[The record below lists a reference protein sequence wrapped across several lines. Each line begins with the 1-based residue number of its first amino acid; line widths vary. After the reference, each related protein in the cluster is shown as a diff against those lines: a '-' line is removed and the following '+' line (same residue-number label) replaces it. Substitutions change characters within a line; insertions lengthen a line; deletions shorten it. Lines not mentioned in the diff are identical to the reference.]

1 MTTTPPDDGRDH
13 GMPSGDV
20 GAGPSSGASPA
31 RASAGPTPDAAGASD
46 VAGWEPAD
54 GEAPESGEPPAA
66 EIDVRRP
73 VPGGVRWGRF
83 VVGAIVAAA
92 VLVAVVVALNLL
104 TDPWGVFGIGIFPP
118 RVNQDRSTKADLLTQ
133 LKQPPELLVYGSSR
147 AWQIEAARVQQAT
160 GLRTFNAAVTAGRPS
175 DAYVFTRVVHDRW
188 PRAKPDFLWLLD
200 VEAFQRGPLPP
211 SLLAESRF
219 SRYLPWRAKAAAQL
233 DELGW
238 LASWTGLRASYDVWK
253 KHPTKAKVRAS
264 WLKRISPDGTVKT
277 PQSSEARDGPKTLT
291 KWSAAEVTQYRAFV
305 RLDPEAETYVEKTLQ
320 LFASWGGKGIVVLTP
335 TQPQVLEA
343 AQGAGWKLRHAEVL
357 RLLEGLQKQYDFA
370 VVDMTSVS
378 SFGGH
383 PAGFFDATHM
393 TRENQRTMIDAV
405 LSQAGARLR

>member
-13 GMPSGDV
+13 GGLNGDV
-20 GAGPSSGASPA
+20 GAGLPSDTASAGAP
-31 RASAGPTPDAAGASD
+31 AGPTPDAFE
-46 VAGWEPAD
+46 VAGWEPAA
-54 GEAPESGEPPAA
+54 GEALESGEPPAA
-66 EIDVRRP
+66 EVDVQRP
-73 VPGGVRWGRF
+73 ARAGVRWGRF

-357 RLLEGLQKQYDFA
+357 RLLEGLQKRYDFA
-370 VVDMTSVS
+370 IVDMTSVS
-378 SFGGH
+378 SFGGD

-405 LSQAGARLR
+405 LTQAGARLH